1 MKKISKTELEKLYKE
16 MKVEDLANHFEI
28 SLVALYRLLK
38 RANIKLKGG
47 VRKPTVKIKLTD

>member
-28 SLVALYRLLK
+28 SVMALYRLLRRAGIDLK
-38 RANIKLKGG
+38 RG
-47 VRKPTVKIKLTD
+47 VRRPTVKIQLID